1 MEQNERKNMKIV
13 FVEPE
18 AVEDLPLSG
27 MEKTKEYARNLR
39 RRMKRLRFPKTGT
52 ILTAAAA
59 LMLLIAL
66 IAVPLLPV
74 IAAVMLAVSCCRSAF
89 RAQTA

>member
-18 AVEDLPLSG
+18 AVEDIPLSRA
-27 MEKTKEYARNLR
+27 ERIRESARNLR
-39 RRMKRLRFPKTGT
+39 RRMKRFRFPKIGT
-52 ILTAAAA
+52 VLTSAA
-59 LMLLIAL
+59 LAAVLLLLIA
-66 IAVPLLPV
+66 APALPV
-74 IAAVMLAVSCCRSAF
+74 IAVIMMLACCCRSAF